1 MGLTNGG
8 ADGRRSHSEPI
19 AALLRPMIDA
29 IEAEWPRVRNAKR
42 QSLLRQAHEVL
53 AQLAELEEGDL

>member
-8 ADGRRSHSEPI
+8 ADSRRSHSERL

-29 IEAEWPRVRNAKR
+29 IETEWPRIRDAKR
-42 QSLLRQAHEVL
+42 QRLLRQAHAVL